1 MSEEQ
6 AFEEAWGVKPET
18 IGREGWQVLVVW
30 YMGRDY
36 AAPGAKVARSERYGL
51 WIGKTPLGEL
61 VLGRSL
67 RAVAAELMR
76 RCLQAVED
84 QDRRE
89 REKWGE
95 LARAV
100 EEGRADVEVWP
111 EDKYFAWLK
120 AKILAGVAV

>member
-1 MSEEQ
+1 MSGEQ
-6 AFEEAWGVKPET
+6 AFEEAWGVKPEV
-18 IGREGWQVLVVW
+18 IMRGDWKVLVVW
-30 YMGRDY
+30 LMGRDY
-36 AAPGAKVARSERYGL
+36 VVPGAKVARSERYGL

-61 VLGRSL
+61 VVGRSL

-76 RCLQAVED
+76 GCWE
-84 QDRRE
+84 E
-89 REKWGE
+89 REKWEE

-120 AKILAGVAV
+120 AKVLAGVA